1 VGLNTFPD
9 FSVSP
14 VPLPGG
20 WSPAGGAGVTGGGEG
35 GTGGGTLLD
44 VARGGLRYAKP
55 ADLVTALLGIEEAL
69 SGYEPNPKS
78 RALKRGGDPKNPKH

>member
-1 VGLNTFPD
+1 M
-9 FSVSP
+9 SP
-14 VPLPGG
+14 LPLPGG
-20 WSPAGGAGVTGGGEG
+20 WSPVGGGGGGAVTGGGEG

-78 RALKRGGDPKNPKH
+78 QTLKP